1 MNPYSFKRFLQNP
14 ERRRHPV
21 QLVRSDANSVI
32 VQGDLP
38 DCVQNQHTALS
49 SPTPDI
55 NPSHVQPAETIS
67 TTSLGFS
74 SAIHRSPQEILGT
87 SAFTQTS
94 HPSEVTAPQRGVT
107 SPSTAPLPD
116 VHPSNFV
123 EDLPPLV
130 RCTSHSAWTT
140 HTLDIL
146 SGGLPDFISDERQ
159 ENREQLF
166 SEAES
171 SRYQFPVISPNT
183 PFFDS
188 SSHSS
193 SLPLLSVEETS
204 TVGSGNQFLCRS
216 HEHLLEPPS
225 SPSQPRITQLLRNEP
240 AATLNGVTNVPDATD
255 GFSVLPQPDVPV
267 IGPEQ
272 HRYIINSVTSR
283 QSELEKE
290 LDQTRRLLIERD
302 RELIT
307 VRAQTEVLLRE
318 AELRIKS
325 LEHDLAKEKLRSAR
339 GHWAFVQLRNHFSV
353 NGEGVPTNLRLP
365 VTTDSYAEVDEAVPV
380 PDSFNVMLSGCCTT
394 DPGRPRSP
402 TEIPIAADRPEPGGI
417 AEGDV
422 LTSLMRYAEPLA
434 TENEQFQT
442 ESVHEPDNIEEG
454 VHRDVHPM

>member
-21 QLVRSDANSVI
+21 QLVRSDANSII

-38 DCVQNQHTALS
+38 DCVQNQHAALS

-55 NPSHVQPAETIS
+55 DPSRVQLAETTS
-67 TTSLGFS
+67 TTHLGVS
-74 SAIHRSPQEILGT
+74 SAIHRPPQEILGT

-94 HPSEVTAPQRGVT
+94 PPSAGTAPQRGVT

-146 SGGLPDFISDERQ
+146 SGGLPDFISDQRQ

-166 SEAES
+166 PEAAS
-171 SRYQFPVISPNT
+171 SRYQFPLISPNA

-193 SLPLLSVEETS
+193 SLPLLPVEETC
-204 TVGSGNQFLCRS
+204 TADSGNQFLCRS
-216 HEHLLEPPS
+216 HENLLEPPSS
-225 SPSQPRITQLLRNEP
+225 SPSQPRISGPLCNEP
-240 AATLNGVTNVPDATD
+240 GATLNRITNVPDATD
-255 GFSVLPQPDVPV
+255 GFSELPQPEAPV

-272 HRYIINSVTSR
+272 HQYIINSVTSR

-302 RELIT
+302 RELTT

-339 GHWAFVQLRNHFSV
+339 GHWAFVQLRNHLSV
-353 NGEGVPTNLRLP
+353 NGEVVPTNSRLL
-365 VTTDSYAEVDEAVPV
+365 VTTDSYAEVDESVPV
-380 PDSFNVMLSGCCTT
+380 PDSFSMMLSGCCAT
-394 DPGRPRSP
+394 DPGRPRSV
-402 TEIPIAADRPEPGGI
+402 TEIQRVADRLEPGGI
-417 AEGDV
+417 AMGGV
-422 LTSLMRYAEPLA
+422 LVNGSTR
-434 TENEQFQT
+434 
-442 ESVHEPDNIEEG
+442 PD
-454 VHRDVHPM
+454 DSTTFD

>member
-21 QLVRSDANSVI
+21 QLVRSDANSII

-38 DCVQNQHTALS
+38 DCVQNQHIALS
-49 SPTPDI
+49 SPAPDI
-55 NPSHVQPAETIS
+55 DPSHVQLAETTS
-67 TTSLGFS
+67 TTRLAFS
-74 SAIHRSPQEILGT
+74 SAIHRSPQEIFGT

-94 HPSEVTAPQRGVT
+94 YPSAVIAPQGGVT

-116 VHPSNFV
+116 IHPSNFV

-166 SEAES
+166 SEGGS

-193 SLPLLSVEETS
+193 SLPLLPVEEAS

-216 HEHLLEPPS
+216 HEQLLEPPSS
-225 SPSQPRITQLLRNEP
+225 SPSQPRISPPACNEP
-240 AATLNGVTNVPDATD
+240 AATLNRVTNVPDASD
-255 GFSVLPQPDVPV
+255 GFSVLPQPEAPV
-267 IGPEQ
+267 VGPEQ
-272 HRYIINSVTSR
+272 HQYIINSVTSR

-353 NGEGVPTNLRLP
+353 NGEVVPTNPWLP
-365 VTTDSYAEVDEAVPV
+365 VTTDSFAEVDEAVPV
-380 PDSFNVMLSGCCTT
+380 PDSFSMMLSGCCAT

-402 TEIPIAADRPEPGGI
+402 TEIPRAADRPEHGGI
-417 AEGDV
+417 AAGDV
-422 LTSLMRYAEPLA
+422 LVNGSTRTDDS
-434 TENEQFQT
+434 TT
-442 ESVHEPDNIEEG
+442 VD
-454 VHRDVHPM
+454 